1 MIPGAYVYTVNGAA
15 PCGPASATV
24 TVSETGSPDAGAD
37 GAALICSNGA
47 AINLFSSL
55 SGTPDP
61 GGTWSGGLAGGL
73 FDPAVNAAGT
83 YTYTLAA
90 TPPCASAS
98 ANVTVTVIN
107 APDAGADNAL
117 TVCDQG
123 AATSLFAALGG
134 TPDAGGT
141 WSGPSVVAGGLYDPP
156 TMIPGAYVY
165 TVNGAAPCGPAS
177 ATVTVSETGSPD
189 AGADGAAL
197 ICSNGAAINLFSS
210 LSGTPDPGGTW
221 SGGLAGGLFDPAVNA
236 AGTYTYT
243 LAATPPCASASANV
257 TVTVINA
264 PDAGADNALTVCDQG
279 AATSLF
285 AALGGT
291 PDAGGTWSGPSPVTG
306 GLYDPPTMIPG
317 AYVYTVNGA
326 APCGPAS
333 ATVTVS
339 ETGSPDAGQGNAV
352 ALCSSGPPASLFGM
366 LTGSPQQGGSW
377 IGPDGLAST
386 GMVDPAT
393 APSGSYTYVVAGNA
407 PCTAHMATVA
417 ISINQAVDAGTDAV
431 LTVCSSTAPIAL
443 FPALGGSPDSGGSWS
458 MQPSG
463 QPFNGIFD
471 PAIGTSGTFQYH
483 VAANAPCLADSADV
497 QVSLVPAPQAGA
509 DAVAQLC
516 SSDLPINMAAL
527 LGGSAQPGGSWT
539 DPSGNAASPTFD
551 PAASLPGVYLYALPP
566 LSVCPGDT
574 ALVDMGVAQAAD
586 AGVDGDTTVCSNNSP
601 FALHELL
608 GGDPDPGGT
617 WTGPDGA
624 AMNGWFDPANTA
636 AGGYVYTVPAM
647 APCPQDQALTT
658 VNIIP
663 LPVISPTLSTAGGCA
678 PLEVVFQ
685 SGYNGSGN
693 CYWDFGNGMDT
704 TACGPI
710 TFTYDHAGDYSVQF
724 TLDLGSG
731 CSVSTILDPS
741 IHVVEQPVAAFQIA
755 GTNGPVVTFNNTSTG
770 AQGYWWDFGGLATS
784 TLVDPQ
790 FVFLYGT
797 EQVHTICLTA
807 SASPQCM
814 DTACMELLIPASA
827 RIFAANAFTPDG
839 DGRNDGFAP
848 VSSGPSPLDYQ
859 LIIMDRWGLPVF
871 STNDP
876 DNRWD
881 GNLETGQPAPPDV
894 YVWKLAGQD
903 AIAKTRFELQGHVTL
918 LR

>member
-1 MIPGAYVYTVNGAA
+1 
-15 PCGPASATV
+15 
-24 TVSETGSPDAGAD
+24 
-37 GAALICSNGA
+37 
-47 AINLFSSL
+47 
-55 SGTPDP
+55 
-61 GGTWSGGLAGGL
+61 
-73 FDPAVNAAGT
+73 
-83 YTYTLAA
+83 
-90 TPPCASAS
+90 
-98 ANVTVTVIN
+98 
-107 APDAGADNAL
+107 
-117 TVCDQG
+117 
-123 AATSLFAALGG
+123 
-134 TPDAGGT
+134 
-141 WSGPSVVAGGLYDPP
+141 
-156 TMIPGAYVY
+156 
-165 TVNGAAPCGPAS
+165 
-177 ATVTVSETGSPD
+177 
-189 AGADGAAL
+189 
-197 ICSNGAAINLFSS
+197 
-210 LSGTPDPGGTW
+210 
-221 SGGLAGGLFDPAVNA
+221 
-236 AGTYTYT
+236 
-243 LAATPPCASASANV
+243 
-257 TVTVINA
+257 
-264 PDAGADNALTVCDQG
+264 
-279 AATSLF
+279 
-285 AALGGT
+285 
-291 PDAGGTWSGPSPVTG
+291 
-306 GLYDPPTMIPG
+306 
-317 AYVYTVNGA
+317 
-326 APCGPAS
+326 
-333 ATVTVS
+333 
-339 ETGSPDAGQGNAV
+339 
-352 ALCSSGPPASLFGM
+352 
-366 LTGSPQQGGSW
+366 
-377 IGPDGLAST
+377 
-386 GMVDPAT
+386 MVDPAT